1 MTRRTNWLVGVACA
15 AGIVVGG
22 CSQSSMSGDKMTG
35 DKMMEKKG
43 DAMMEK
49 KDGATME
56 KK

>member
-1 MTRRTNWLVGVACA
+1 MTRRMNWLVGVACA

-49 KDGATME
+49 KDGAPME